1 MRQAARTGLATS
13 SGTTSTTARQL
24 NAAFDVRID
33 RRRARRHG
41 YAPVRCSFG
50 HNQRRRGREPE
61 PEPEREPQQQRE
73 PREMDFDNE
82 LGERPS
88 ASADGVEASSAAWEQ
103 SRFAPFSLP
112 LQSEQMEIWS
122 VCDDSCDSEDD
133 DGERCIPR
141 DASADADAAWWE
153 HLQSVYVITFIR
165 EGEEH
170 AGYYA
175 VRAEG
180 ENGEPVD
187 IIVGFADH
195 DDATRHCGLLLANF
209 TDGELPAARVEA
221 VAPLELVELCEY
233 KSCHC
238 SVQREGV
245 LLMPP
250 EQMVVEENV
259 EAARSRLERL
269 LDDSS

>member
-1 MRQAARTGLATS
+1 M
-13 SGTTSTTARQL
+13 
-24 NAAFDVRID
+24 
-33 RRRARRHG
+33 
-41 YAPVRCSFG
+41 RCSFG

-141 DASADADAAWWE
+141 DGSVRVCLRSRA
-153 HLQSVYVITFIR
+153 HLSRSLLHCAPYHSSRPCHIT
-165 EGEEH
+165 
-170 AGYYA
+170 
-175 VRAEG
+175 
-180 ENGEPVD
+180 
-187 IIVGFADH
+187 
-195 DDATRHCGLLLANF
+195 
-209 TDGELPAARVEA
+209 LPS
-221 VAPLELVELCEY
+221 LVE
-233 KSCHC
+233 HC
-238 SVQREGV
+238 SDVRG
-245 LLMPP
+245 
-250 EQMVVEENV
+250 
-259 EAARSRLERL
+259 RG
-269 LDDSS
+269 